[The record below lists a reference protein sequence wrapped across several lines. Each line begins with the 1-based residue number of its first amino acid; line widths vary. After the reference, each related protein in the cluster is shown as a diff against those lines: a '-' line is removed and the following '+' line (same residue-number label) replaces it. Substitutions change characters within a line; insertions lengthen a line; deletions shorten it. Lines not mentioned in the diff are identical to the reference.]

1 MENQQQNQEQT
12 NQKANVDDQKKAKGN
27 RAFRIG
33 VIVNGCNYEDIKY
46 YNEQFRKINKLY
58 RDKIT
63 LVFFGY
69 RPEDDVLN
77 ALEGVDFEYVK
88 PVSIV
93 HYYKQL
99 NSLTIDLLFIPL
111 IKNVFNTTSED
122 YKKYLEAGALRIP
135 VIVSDVYPYN
145 KLIKDT
151 INGFVFPEREQ
162 FINYLKNLLATQLG
176 LVRLCANHANKD
188 VVENYNYSQKNMQ
201 IIANLFEMEE
211 SEDDEDDDN
220 NDDEQNEEQ
229 NNEQGDEQNDGINP
243 EFKEEK

>member
-1 MENQQQNQEQT
+1 M
-12 NQKANVDDQKKAKGN
+12 DDQKKAKGN

-58 RDKIT
+58 KDKIT

-77 ALEGVDFEYVK
+77 ALEGVNFEYVK

-93 HYYKQL
+93 HYFKQL

-111 IKNVFNTTSED
+111 MKTVFNTTSEN
-122 YKKYLEAGALRIP
+122 YNKYLEAGALRIP
-135 VIVSDVYPYN
+135 IIVPDVYPYN

-151 INGFVFPEREQ
+151 INGFVFPDREQ
-162 FINYLKNLLATQLG
+162 FITYIKNLLATQLG

-188 VVENYNYSQKNMQ
+188 VVENYNYSQKNME
-201 IIANLFEMEE
+201 IIANLFEMDEA
-211 SEDDEDDDN
+211 EDDEDEDEENENDN
-220 NDDEQNEEQ
+220 NE
-229 NNEQGDEQNDGINP
+229 NNETENNEGQENDNDEGIEP
-243 EFKEEK
+243 EFKEDEQQ